1 MPLTIGRSRRSS
13 FAKTVVKIPRKQV
26 AGQPGLEPVDA
37 PLTPLEKKVARIFV
51 EALTFTPRQISKL
64 LEEDETAGALTPFL
78 EHLEPARK
86 ELSDA
91 LMEQLDESGAFFW
104 NELVDQLKRKPDP
117 SSVNFIAKNQIR
129 KEIDPEDVTV
139 VMPTGAEFTSSFS
152 KRTPRGKRWA
162 DNESARLIT
171 NIAEE
176 TRENLQDVIASAT
189 GRGGRQRM
197 MTLLGNVLENAP
209 AGVDSGNVLT
219 KFQSEVS
226 PAVAGLTFKQHN
238 AVINTANKAFDDALA
253 KGLSFNKAVEAAE
266 KEALAHG
273 KRAREYRARMISRTE
288 MMEASNRGKLEAAQQ
303 AAEAGMF
310 NPHRAGRQWVTSTF
324 DVCVTCE
331 PLHGK
336 VVAFESGTFP
346 AKYKVSGNWVEEP
359 HDLPP
364 AHPNCRCTWT
374 LVYDTVVPPTATET
388 GVLTP
393 PKDVPLELLNR
404 AWAEAGKLA
413 RSVASVQD
421 EVTGVMVSV
430 ADDIGADMYGLQH
443 ATKTE
448 ASLARKI
455 TTDFTDE
462 VAKDPTLTVEAVA
475 EDIGDALRFTMIADA
490 ETYTDDVMAALR
502 DLEARGYTYKKAPK
516 NFWRVDNLKNPYNG
530 INVNMRTPTGQ
541 IVEIQFHT
549 PDGIAMKNRI
559 HPLYEKQRAIGVT
572 QELKDEIAEEMA
584 EMVSVL
590 DYPDNVTDL
599 RFFPDEEIKYRL
611 ETEDDI
617 VARFGGNWPE
627 GTMDAYTDAD
637 GNWWEMRETLHENII
652 EEGLSKAT
660 PVEEPIVH
668 FMGGGPASGKGTAIR
683 QGLIDVPDNIVVVDA
698 DEIKDAL
705 PEYKALIDD
714 RSSRAAAYV
723 HEESSYLSKEMFQ
736 ESIDSGRNTQLDGT
750 GDSSLEK
757 LRSKVASAREASS
770 AKGGT
775 KVIADY
781 ITIDTEEAVRRA
793 RRRAIQTGRSVPEEV
808 VRQTHASISK
818 IFPDILDEN
827 LFDDIKLWDT
837 AFDPPKLILRKVDG
851 VLEIYDEAAYERFL
865 LKNPDYQ
872 GAGIQAGVEPIID
885 SKSRVYL
892 TIDEQ
897 YDPLRQKQ
905 VHEPFYEEKL
915 AQGVPTDEPDVVFLG
930 GGPASGKSSIIDT
943 GDVELPE
950 GHVLVNADD
959 AKEAIPEYNVIIEN
973 GDDWASTYTH
983 EESSDMAKELM
994 ARSIR
999 DESMPTV
1006 LDGTGDSSF
1015 ASLSR
1020 KVETARE
1027 QAKGGRI
1034 IGEYVTVDTD
1044 VALQRT
1050 VDRYKRTGRKVPKEV
1065 VEGTHESVSR
1075 VFPQAAEADLFDE
1088 LRLWDTNSG
1097 KPVLIYEKVDGVE
1110 DIIDQELY
1118 ERFLRKNPDYVP
1130 PAPVKVAPVD
1140 TPVASVQGAGVK
1152 FVNKLEKLTEE
1163 GGSIRTVD
1171 VNDALF
1177 VETLGRVGDFPENI
1191 SPLQAR
1197 PVLNPQQGNSRVFVN
1212 LQEFGDIDERVVSV
1226 NARLYDTR
1234 TVQGFDELP
1243 TPSSQAQLDELIEE
1257 GGLELWR
1264 GDDISDFAQQLQK
1277 NGDFYYTGEGIYGDG
1292 TYFAPVNRGIRRKD
1306 AFTPAGARKR
1316 GISIWEEDELA
1327 EAIARGDVT
1336 LETALDAPDPRQ
1348 LPNQH
1353 RQARNYAEASTS
1365 SATNDPAFLPDPTVT
1380 RMVLKPDAK
1389 IADLENIKAVTEEM
1403 NDTSSILFQAQQDF
1417 LKSVENVSIEEFNTQ
1432 LDIFETKVKTLE
1444 ARLLARKKRIDALTD
1459 AETKELAE
1467 TVGMSAEK
1475 NWPNQD
1481 MLDEAGERS
1490 RNRRI
1495 AAGEHFD
1502 DSGSSVPDIGNR
1514 YTDSPPWADTTFEQR
1529 LGDETGGSW
1538 VLNEYNL
1545 DNELLQ
1551 EEIMITLRE
1560 GLGDMRLADSGDLR
1574 YVDLDLLDDEINDQ
1588 VLERIRFWLE
1598 EEGDVF
1604 DKPIDVIA
1612 DDIYAYYRGLI
1623 SRDQDRKVV
1632 AIRHLQDEL
1641 GADIAADPTGAID
1654 KTKEAIV
1661 KAREAELSDE
1671 IVKLAGEEFAD
1682 ATQNWY
1688 LDDFYED
1695 PGEVATMLGFDAH
1708 EVSLGNYGANSL
1720 SNEMLDTYIVVNN
1733 RGALASSEPIKLE
1746 DFIDAQ
1752 SSRFSWDAR
1761 EKFFEQVF
1769 GA

>member
-1 MPLTIGRSRRSS
+1 MPLTIGRSRRSG

-51 EALTFTPRQISKL
+51 EALTFTPRQISRL
-64 LEEDETAGALTPFL
+64 LEEDETVGALTPFL

-209 AGVDSGNVLT
+209 AGIDSGNVLT

-253 KGLSFNKAVEAAE
+253 KGLPFNKAVEAAE

-288 MMEASNRGKLEAAQQ
+288 MMEASNRGKLEAAKQ

-455 TTDFTDE
+455 TTDFTEE

-490 ETYTDDVMAALR
+490 ENYTDDVMAALR

-549 PDGIAMKNRI
+549 PEGIAMKNRI
-559 HPLYEKQRAIGVT
+559 HPLYERQRAIGVT

-590 DYPDNVTDL
+590 DYPDDVTDL

-617 VARFGGNWPE
+617 VARFGGKWPE
-627 GTMDAYTDAD
+627 GSMDAYTDAD

-750 GDSSLEK
+750 GDSSIEK

-770 AKGGT
+770 AQGGT
-775 KVIADY
+775 RVIADY
-781 ITIDTEEAVRRA
+781 ITIDTEEAVKRA
-793 RRRAIQTGRSVPEEV
+793 RSRAIRTGRSVPESV
-808 VRQTHASISK
+808 VRETHASISR

-865 LKNPDYQ
+865 LKNPDYP
-872 GAGIQAGVEPIID
+872 GAGIKPGIEPIID

-897 YDPLRQKQ
+897 YDPLRQSQ

-915 AQGVPTDEPDVVFLG
+915 AQGVPTDEPDVVILG
-930 GGPASGKSSIIDT
+930 GGPASGKGHLLDRDII
-943 GDVELPE
+943 EKPE
-950 GHVLVNADD
+950 GHIVVNPDD
-959 AKEAIPEYNVIIEN
+959 AKAVIPEYKQIIEN
-973 GDDWASTYTH
+973 GDSWASTYVH
-983 EESSDMAKELM
+983 EESSDMAQELM
-994 ARSIR
+994 ARALV
-999 DESMPTV
+999 DESIPV
-1006 LDGTGDSSF
+1006 ILDGTGDSTYEK
-1015 ASLSR
+1015 LTI
-1020 KVETARE
+1020 KVNTAR
-1027 QAKGGRI
+1027 QRAKGGRVR
-1034 IGEYVTVDTD
+1034 GEYVTSDID
-1044 VALQRT
+1044 VAIERAAI
-1050 VDRYKRTGRKVPKEV
+1050 RAKREGRDVP
-1065 VEGTHESVSR
+1065 EGVIRETHVNVSK
-1075 VFPQAAEADLFDE
+1075 VFPKAADDDLFDE
-1088 LRLWDTNSG
+1088 LRLYDTNSG
-1097 KPVLIYEKVDGVE
+1097 EPVLIYEKIDGVE
-1110 DIIDQELY
+1110 NIIDPEAY
-1118 ERFLRKNPDYVP
+1118 ERFLMKNPDYTP
-1130 PAPVKVAPVD
+1130 PASETIESLRSITETLSNMEDDLGISLLVDDAGNYAGTPAYYADDVPVRVETGTSYADEVEVVGSFKEQKETLDVALEMVDSAFAPPTGGLSLYWDRRPKKVEFRYTPTKPKGKDGLGGSYNKKKYPDRPKRVAKPARIKKMIPEVTSNLDEWAKQRSYALGEPIAALDVATGLPATVNGKIAYVHDNMAEQAKQYRHVATRLEELNKRAMQDSALFELYGYESAEEMLEEYYSYWYAQAERLEEIDVYDRGYIGESFRFIRLRPGTKGSRTNALVHEIGHDFDYMQEIELVLIKNKEKMQLSPNDSNIEIIFDLYKRGKINKASVGEQGLAYIEFMENVVESKAYKKLLSQEVQDTMLNAGMSQAEISAYLQYATSPKEVWARAFNQWTTTRHGRNAPDAVEDMLVESLPSFNNIGFQWEQEDFDIMVAPY
-1140 TPVASVQGAGVK
+1140 
-1152 FVNKLEKLTEE
+1152 LEKIFKAN
-1163 GGSIRTVD
+1163 GW
-1171 VNDALF
+1171 
-1177 VETLGRVGDFPENI
+1177 VE
-1191 SPLQAR
+1191 
-1197 PVLNPQQGNSRVFVN
+1197 
-1212 LQEFGDIDERVVSV
+1212 
-1226 NARLYDTR
+1226 
-1234 TVQGFDELP
+1234 
-1243 TPSSQAQLDELIEE
+1243 
-1257 GGLELWR
+1257 
-1264 GDDISDFAQQLQK
+1264 
-1277 NGDFYYTGEGIYGDG
+1277 
-1292 TYFAPVNRGIRRKD
+1292 
-1306 AFTPAGARKR
+1306 
-1316 GISIWEEDELA
+1316 
-1327 EAIARGDVT
+1327 
-1336 LETALDAPDPRQ
+1336 
-1348 LPNQH
+1348 
-1353 RQARNYAEASTS
+1353 
-1365 SATNDPAFLPDPTVT
+1365 
-1380 RMVLKPDAK
+1380 
-1389 IADLENIKAVTEEM
+1389 
-1403 NDTSSILFQAQQDF
+1403 
-1417 LKSVENVSIEEFNTQ
+1417 
-1432 LDIFETKVKTLE
+1432 
-1444 ARLLARKKRIDALTD
+1444 
-1459 AETKELAE
+1459 
-1467 TVGMSAEK
+1467 
-1475 NWPNQD
+1475 
-1481 MLDEAGERS
+1481 
-1490 RNRRI
+1490 
-1495 AAGEHFD
+1495 
-1502 DSGSSVPDIGNR
+1502 
-1514 YTDSPPWADTTFEQR
+1514 
-1529 LGDETGGSW
+1529 
-1538 VLNEYNL
+1538 
-1545 DNELLQ
+1545 
-1551 EEIMITLRE
+1551 
-1560 GLGDMRLADSGDLR
+1560 
-1574 YVDLDLLDDEINDQ
+1574 
-1588 VLERIRFWLE
+1588 
-1598 EEGDVF
+1598 
-1604 DKPIDVIA
+1604 
-1612 DDIYAYYRGLI
+1612 
-1623 SRDQDRKVV
+1623 
-1632 AIRHLQDEL
+1632 
-1641 GADIAADPTGAID
+1641 
-1654 KTKEAIV
+1654 
-1661 KAREAELSDE
+1661 
-1671 IVKLAGEEFAD
+1671 
-1682 ATQNWY
+1682 
-1688 LDDFYED
+1688 
-1695 PGEVATMLGFDAH
+1695 
-1708 EVSLGNYGANSL
+1708 
-1720 SNEMLDTYIVVNN
+1720 
-1733 RGALASSEPIKLE
+1733 
-1746 DFIDAQ
+1746 
-1752 SSRFSWDAR
+1752 
-1761 EKFFEQVF
+1761 
-1769 GA
+1769 